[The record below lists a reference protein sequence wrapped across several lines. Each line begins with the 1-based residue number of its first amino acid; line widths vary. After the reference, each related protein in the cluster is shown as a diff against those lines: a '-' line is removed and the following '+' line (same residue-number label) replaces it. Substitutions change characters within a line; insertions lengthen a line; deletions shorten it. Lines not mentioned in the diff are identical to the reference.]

1 MINQSD
7 YMMIQTF
14 ENNLRQDLHQYLLS
28 RKEVDEKLADCPD
41 VDGKWEDIAKAYLP
55 DGIREFNAYP
65 TSSLGWMMYN

>member
-1 MINQSD
+1 
-7 YMMIQTF
+7 MMIQTF

-28 RKEVDEKLADCPD
+28 RKEVDEKLPDCPD
-41 VDGKWEDIAKAYLP
+41 VDGKWKDIAKAYLP